1 MSQLQQQGY
10 GASDPHPVNV
20 HERAG
25 DGKSFVATWLF
36 ALFLGGFGVDRFYL
50 GRTGSGIAKLLTLG
64 GLGIWTLVDI
74 VLVLANKQTDATG
87 KPLTGY
93 EDNKV
98 LAFILTGV
106 AYVLNAVVFA
116 AVTVAVALGGLT
128 FAGSQPPGI
137 EDAETAPRGSLA
149 VPTQGPLG
157 RFTAVAT
164 QTATGTGDDTVQTL
178 DLDGLPALVSFQ
190 CNDCT
195 GATVVKAN
203 GLDGVLVD
211 TEGPYYGEHLVDIF
225 AGSATD
231 EFEVTASGSWALLV
245 MDLTEVSAVDGPV
258 EGHGDTV
265 LYFGTESREATVT
278 HHGEGRFL
286 VEGFGADDMSEL
298 PVDTEGRFSETVRLT
313 TPGYV
318 RIISDGDWSVAP
330 GPQAASGLALEA
342 DPADMVLALAG
353 ARTQSPPFPTN
364 PGGQV
369 LDSKELEH
377 KRAATPARG

>member
-1 MSQLQQQGY
+1 MSQLHQQGY
-10 GASDPHPVNV
+10 GALGPHPVQV
-20 HERAG
+20 HER
-25 DGKSFVATWLF
+25 DGGRKSFVATWLF

-50 GRTGSGIAKLLTLG
+50 GRTGTGIAKLLTLG

-87 KPLTGY
+87 KTLMGY
-93 EDNKV
+93 QNNKV

-106 AYVLNAVVFA
+106 LCALNAVALA
-116 AVTVAVALGGLT
+116 AVTVAVALGGLNL
-128 FAGSQPPGI
+128 AGSHPTGVK
-137 EDAETAPRGSLA
+137 DTETAPRGSLA

-164 QTATGTGDDTVQTL
+164 QTVTGTGDDSVQTL

-195 GATVVKAN
+195 GATVVRTN

-211 TEGPYYGEHLVDIF
+211 TQGPYFGEHLVDIF
-225 AGSATD
+225 AGSTTD
-231 EFEVTASGSWALLV
+231 EFEVTATGSWALTV
-245 MDLTEVSAVDGPV
+245 RDLSEVSAVDGPV

-265 LYFGTESREATVT
+265 LYFGTESNEATVT
-278 HHGEGRFL
+278 HHGDGRFL

-330 GPQAASGLALEA
+330 GSAAADSLA
-342 DPADMVLALAG
+342 
-353 ARTQSPPFPTN
+353 
-364 PGGQV
+364 
-369 LDSKELEH
+369 
-377 KRAATPARG
+377 